1 MAQQGVF
8 EANDDTVTMPP
19 IAATHNAHEAPA
31 VTHKTAHKQNLAL
44 IVTLSVLAAL
54 ILASIV
60 ALGITSFY
68 FSNRVAPGVTFGST
82 SVVGM
87 TEDEL
92 TKTVTSQIKSSTV
105 VLNDGDKQVKASL
118 TDLGV
123 KPDVKAT
130 VANILDAK
138 PNQTWWEKV
147 LRVNPFQ
154 KVEVPLKASTDEYA
168 LSSFVTSSFVGQE
181 DQAVPSSVNFD
192 SGSAQFVVSEGK
204 VGKAA
209 QPDKVDK
216 AVASLIRTPGSSKK
230 ADVTYAQAQMPI
242 SVETAQS
249 AADQAN
255 GVLGKTIAVSNGN
268 NVNIDIP
275 RDVVASWITLSPDM
289 SKGTIS
295 ISYNNDAVNQ
305 YVTNDLVNQLNQQK
319 VDQHDMIDANGTVV
333 FTSVHGVDGVTVNDV
348 AGLSSQVTQ
357 ALTSGQGGNI
367 TAQTTVEPFATTQEK
382 VTTRI
387 VVDRTTQTATVYKD
401 GQAVRTF
408 NVCTG
413 LTGRHETTP
422 GTYPIYLRYDVQDMT
437 GLNDDGS
444 RYLSKGVK
452 WVSYFNGGE
461 GFHTA
466 SWNNYGIAHGDPATA
481 GSHGCV
487 NMYEQDAKWIYDNC
501 PKGTLV
507 QIVGTT
513 PSSAVR

>member
-8 EANDDTVTMPP
+8 QVSDDTVTMPP
-19 IAATHNAHEAPA
+19 IAATQTVHETSAIA
-31 VTHKTAHKQNLAL
+31 HKTARKQNLAL
-44 IVTLSVLAAL
+44 IITLSVFAAL

-68 FSNRVAPGVTFGST
+68 FKDRVAPGVTFGST
-82 SVVGM
+82 NVTGLKK
-87 TEDEL
+87 DEL
-92 TKTVTSQIKSSTV
+92 TKTVNSQVAKSAV
-105 VLNDGDKQVKASL
+105 VISDGDKQVKATLS
-118 TDLGV
+118 DLGV
-123 KPDVKAT
+123 KTDVQAT
-130 VANILDAK
+130 VDNILNAK
-138 PNQTWWEKV
+138 PNQSWWEKV
-147 LRVNPFQ
+147 LRINPFQ
-154 KVEVPLKASTDEYA
+154 KVQVPLKSSTDEYA
-168 LSSFVTSSFVGQE
+168 LSSFVTSSFVGE
-181 DQAVPSSVNFD
+181 DDQAVSSSVNFD
-192 SGSAQFVVSEGK
+192 AGSAQFIVNEGK

-209 QPDKVDK
+209 QPDNVNK
-216 AVASLIRTPGSSKK
+216 AVASLIRTPGTSEK
-230 ADVTYAQAQMPI
+230 AKVTYTQANMPI
-242 SVETAQS
+242 TVETAKS
-249 AADQAN
+249 VADQAN
-255 GVLGKTIAVSNGN
+255 GVLSKTIAVSNGDKT
-268 NVNIDIP
+268 NIEIP
-275 RDVVASWITLSPDM
+275 REVVASWITLTPDM

-295 ISYNNDAVNQ
+295 LSYNSDAVNQ
-305 YVTNDLVNQLNQQK
+305 YVSNDLVNQLNQEK

-333 FTSVHGVDGVTVNDV
+333 FTSVHGVDGVTVTDV
-348 AGLSSQVTQ
+348 AALSSQVNQ